1 MTENSCLCI
10 ISFLGCPSGEIGRRT
25 SFRCWRLSGR
35 EGSSPFSGTNRIL
48 ETRRFSKSAGFSFLL
63 RSMLATKCAGTRTLL
78 ISDELLSA
86 ALLFWRTDRCF
97 RRGAFRQDCS
107 QKTQTPGTSLHG
119 ACRAARTTAGL
130 PGSHPQHRPRC
141 AWRLGSQT
149 NSRKSGCASRIRDGI
164 RIRASST
171 VLMTWTKNQ
180 PIHLNHLCASFDG
193 CETCPLL
200 QEKFSGSFSQPA

>member
-1 MTENSCLCI
+1 MVDAPASGAGGLAAVKVRVLSRAPTEFLKPADFRNLRVFLFCCEACLR
-10 ISFLGCPSGEIGRRT
+10 PSAP
-25 SFRCWRLSGR
+25 
-35 EGSSPFSGTNRIL
+35 GSAPF
-48 ETRRFSKSAGFSFLL
+48 
-63 RSMLATKCAGTRTLL
+63 L
-78 ISDELLSA
+78 ISDALLSA

-107 QKTQTPGTSLHG
+107 QKTQTPETSLHD
-119 ACRAARTTAGL
+119 ACRAARTTVGL
-130 PGSHPQHRPRC
+130 PDSHPQHRPGC